1 MKRVLAWLLML
12 ALCLPPTA
20 QAEEGGFV
28 RSASFAIPSAWGS
41 KTAEL
46 PLDERWFMEKNTQY
60 HHGLARVSLGMA
72 VSAFRGSAA
81 APDAPIRAFFSQL
94 GFAGADDPDRADLP
108 GVSVWDYEAM
118 GEETVG
124 TAVAWRYLTCFESPV
139 PLVAVAVS
147 GGYYGDEWANN
158 LDFGLAGDH
167 TGFARAGKKVVDRI
181 ARFEEENGLA
191 GESCRYWL
199 AGFGRG
205 GAVCQAAA
213 KLLEKD
219 KTVFCYTFASP
230 AAVLREGEAG
240 ESGAFNIVSLAD
252 PLCFL
257 PFSAWGFSHWG
268 HTLYLPSSLNAAQAY
283 APLLR
288 EYARVFGQFSGWEDT
303 RGDADLAPM
312 SLAALA
318 AAREAFQD
326 RAAFLSRYRPLLYS
340 AFTGKAMSAGEILR
354 GFSLVRAVSARA
366 RSARRGE
373 LPPFSQ
379 GSLGVFSSGDLAA
392 LYAQHDPAV
401 YAAWMLS
408 LTEGNVLL
416 TGGVT
421 LTDAP

>member
-1 MKRVLAWLLML
+1 MKRVLVWLML
-12 ALCLPPTA
+12 ALCLTPAA
-20 QAEEGGFV
+20 QGEEGGFV
-28 RSASFAIPSAWGS
+28 RSAVFSIPSAWGS

-46 PLDERWFMEKNTQY
+46 PLDERWFMENNTQY
-60 HHGLARVSLGMA
+60 HHGLARISLAMA
-72 VSAFRGSAA
+72 VSAFRGNAA
-81 APDAPIRAFFSQL
+81 APDAAIRSFFSQL
-94 GFAGADDPDRADLP
+94 GLAGAGDPDRAGRP
-108 GVSVWDYEAM
+108 GVCTWDFEAM

-124 TAVAWRYLTCFESPV
+124 TAIAWRYLTCFESPV

-158 LDFGLAGDH
+158 LDFGLTGDH
-167 TGFARAGKKVVDRI
+167 AGFARAGKKVADRI
-181 ARFEEENGLA
+181 ARFEEENGLT
-191 GESCRYWL
+191 GERCRYWL

-213 KLLEKD
+213 KLLEENSS
-219 KTVFCYTFASP
+219 VYCYTFAAP
-230 AAVLREGEAG
+230 AAVLRERERT
-240 ESGAFNIVSLAD
+240 ESGTFNVVSPAD

-268 HTLYLPSSLNAAQAY
+268 HTLYLPSSLDSAHAY

-312 SLAALA
+312 SRAALQ
-318 AAREAFQD
+318 AAREEFAD
-326 RAAFLSRYRPLLYS
+326 RAAFAEGWRPLLYK
-340 AFTGKAMSAGEILR
+340 AITGRKMSVSEILR
-354 GFSLVRAVSARA
+354 GFSLVQAVSARA
-366 RSARRGE
+366 KSVRRGA

-408 LTEGNVLL
+408 LTEGNVLRNSSL
-416 TGGVT
+416 T